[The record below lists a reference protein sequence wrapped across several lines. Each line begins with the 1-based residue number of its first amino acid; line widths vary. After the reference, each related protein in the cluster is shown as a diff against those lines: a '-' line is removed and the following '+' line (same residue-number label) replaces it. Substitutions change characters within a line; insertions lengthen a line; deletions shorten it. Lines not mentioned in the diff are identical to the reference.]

1 MSLFS
6 VEIETLVLDGFDLSP
21 SAGRRLASL
30 TEEALQRLL
39 DQRGVP
45 SPSSRPEITEAPA
58 QKMNATPDMRHERLA
73 GELAEALYRA
83 LDRMS

>member
-21 SAGRRLASL
+21 SEGRRLARL

-39 DQRGVP
+39 DQRGAP
-45 SPSSRPEITEAPA
+45 SPLSRPEITEALP
-58 QKMNATPDMRHERLA
+58 QQMNATPDMRREQLA
-73 GELAEALYRA
+73 RELAEALYRA
-83 LDRMS
+83 LDRMT

>member
-1 MSLFS
+1 MSLFT

-21 SAGRRLASL
+21 SAGRRLARL

-45 SPSSRPEITEAPA
+45 SPLSRLEVKEAPE
-58 QKMNATPDMRHERLA
+58 QQMNATPDVKHERLA
-73 GELAEALYRA
+73 GDLAEALYRA

>member
-6 VEIETLVLDGFDLSP
+6 VEIETFVLDGFDLSP
-21 SAGRRLASL
+21 SAGRRLARL

-45 SPSSRPEITEAPA
+45 SPHSRPEVKEALT
-58 QKMNATPDMRHERLA
+58 QKMQATPDVKHERLA

>member
-21 SAGRRLASL
+21 SAGRRLARL
-30 TEEALQRLL
+30 TEAALQRLL

-45 SPSSRPEITEAPA
+45 SPRSRPEVKEVLA
-58 QKMNATPDMRHERLA
+58 QEMPATPDVKHERLA